1 MLKFVL
7 TVTGLLIAYPVISQE
22 ISFTYDEAGNRIRRF
37 AERTLPVRLASF
49 AAIAKEASVTL
60 TWKTAGEEK
69 FSHFELERSADGSGW
84 TRITQVPGRE
94 SVERPPVLTYRY
106 IDPDPVPGRNI
117 YRLKMVDKD
126 GTVTYSKLES
136 IFLSPEVRVYPNP
149 AKDYLLV
156 DYPSQE
162 EALYEVFA
170 PDGRVVLR
178 GRLTRKSRIDLGA
191 ISPGLYVIRLVPD
204 SGQTFTRRIIKE

>member
-37 AERTLPVRLASF
+37 AERALPVRLVSF
-49 AAIAKEASVTL
+49 AAITEEASVTL
-60 TWKTAGEEK
+60 TWTTAGEEK
-69 FSHFELERSADGSGW
+69 FSHFELERSPDGSDW
-84 TRITQVPGRE
+84 TRITQVPGRQ
-94 SVERPPVLTYRY
+94 SVERLSVPTYRY

-117 YRLKMVDKD
+117 YRLKMVDTD
-126 GTVTYSKLES
+126 GTVAYSKLES
-136 IFLSPEVRVYPNP
+136 VFLHLEVRVYPNP

-156 DYPSQE
+156 DYPSPE

-170 PDGRVVLR
+170 PDGRVVVR

-191 ISPGLYVIRLVPD
+191 ISPALYVIRLVLD